1 MKYMMILVW
10 VLIGF
15 AVYYLITNNKA
26 EENKN
31 NGRKDPVEVLK
42 QRYVSGEIDE
52 ETYRRTLKVL
62 ND

>member
-1 MKYMMILVW
+1 MMILLL

-15 AVYYLITNNKA
+15 AVYYMTKNGGQA
-26 EENKN
+26 ENRDKSK
-31 NGRKDPVEVLK
+31 KDSIEVLK
-42 QRYVSGEIDE
+42 LRYVSGEIDE

>member
-1 MKYMMILVW
+1 MMILFL

-15 AVYYLITNNKA
+15 AVYYLVTNNKT
-26 EENKN
+26 EDNKN
-31 NGRKDPVEVLK
+31 NGRKDPVEALK

>member
-1 MKYMMILVW
+1 MMILVL
-10 VLIGF
+10 VLVGF

-26 EENKN
+26 EESKN
-31 NGRKDPVEVLK
+31 NNKKDPVEALK